1 MLFKR
6 VLTVAILLPLFL
18 AALFLLPNLYWGILL
33 AGVIAIASWEW
44 SGLSGYATR
53 ARALFVAAVLASA
66 ALILIWE
73 HAGSAMPEP
82 EAYMS
87 IIAGLLFAGW
97 VARRRAVKHLL

>member
-1 MLFKR
+1 MPIPVR
-6 VLTVAILLPLFL
+6 H
-18 AALFLLPNLYWGILL
+18 
-33 AGVIAIASWEW
+33 AG
-44 SGLSGYATR
+44 ATR
-53 ARALFVAAVLASA
+53 NAAVLRRRFRGLQALRLSSA